1 MIIRDKVVLVTKEDK
16 VIGEMK
22 KMPAHYEGALH
33 RAFSILIF
41 NEGGEMLI
49 HKRAASKYHSPGLW
63 TNACCSHPQLNESY
77 KEGAEERLM
86 AELGFTVALKEVHHF
101 IYEAHFDND
110 LIEHEFDR
118 VFVGNYNGNIPFNP
132 EEVDQIKWIKVEDLY
147 DDINQNPEKYT
158 EWFKILMNENKI
170 NPFL

>member
-16 VIGEMK
+16 VIGEME

-77 KEGAEERLM
+77 KDGAEERLM

>member
-1 MIIRDKVVLVTKEDK
+1 MINRDTVVLVNKNDVVQGTME
-16 VIGEMK
+16 

-41 NEGGEMLI
+41 NEAGQMLL
-49 HKRAASKYHSPGLW
+49 HKRALGKYHSPGLW

-77 KEGAEERLM
+77 KVGAEERLM
-86 AELGFTVALKEVHHF
+86 AELGFTVPLKEVHHF
-101 IYEAHFDND
+101 IYKAAFSNG

-118 VFVGNYNGNIPFNP
+118 VFIGDYNGDIPFNK
-132 EEVDQIKWIKVEDLY
+132 EEVESIKWLSVDALYEDM
-147 DDINQNPEKYT
+147 DENPNNYT
-158 EWFKILMNENKI
+158 EWFKILMMENKE

>member
-16 VIGEMK
+16 VIGEME

-77 KEGAEERLM
+77 KDGAEERLM

-158 EWFKILMNENKI
+158 EWFKILMNENMI